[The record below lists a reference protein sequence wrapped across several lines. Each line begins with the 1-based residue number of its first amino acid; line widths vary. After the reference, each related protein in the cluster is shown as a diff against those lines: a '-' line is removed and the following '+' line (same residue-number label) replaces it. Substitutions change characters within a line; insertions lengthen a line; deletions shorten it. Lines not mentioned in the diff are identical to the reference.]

1 VEVRSRRYS
10 TNWARRCIVI
20 LRFLNQ
26 FGEP

>member
-1 VEVRSRRYS
+1 VRSRRYS